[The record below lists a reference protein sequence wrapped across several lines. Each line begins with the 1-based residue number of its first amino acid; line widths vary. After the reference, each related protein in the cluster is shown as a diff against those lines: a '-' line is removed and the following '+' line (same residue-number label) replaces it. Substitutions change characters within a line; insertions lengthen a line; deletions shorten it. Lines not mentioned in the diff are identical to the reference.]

1 MNHCSN
7 KSSLADGWRC
17 LGLYGNKSLNTK
29 QQKNNAEF
37 DIYFLHVHQAILK
50 SVKQPD
56 NSVHHSLPTV
66 FLILYGAILSLTE
79 LFFFVYKMNQS

>member
-1 MNHCSN
+1 MSIENEPLFQQKQC
-7 KSSLADGWRC
+7 LADGWRC

-37 DIYFLHVHQAILK
+37 DIYVHQAILK
-50 SVKQPD
+50 SVKEPD

-66 FLILYGAILSLTE
+66 FLIL
-79 LFFFVYKMNQS
+79 